1 MNLPQDII
9 ARVERDFPQ
18 ESGVVLARLLK
29 LRRES
34 DTFSSDRLLRCVVY
48 SSHGDI
54 ARIEPLIELGHQDY
68 RDLIVSAEC
77 NKEWEHIRDMN
88 QPFTE

>member
-1 MNLPQDII
+1 MDIPQDII
-9 ARVERDFPQ
+9 NKVRRDFPQ
-18 ESGVVLARLLK
+18 ESASVLVRLLK

-34 DTFSSDRLLRCVVY
+34 NTFASDRLLRCLVY
-48 SSHGDI
+48 SSHGD
-54 ARIEPLIELGHQDY
+54 ASRIQPLIEVGRHDY

-77 NKEWEHIRDMN
+77 DEQWEHIRDMN